1 MAKTLKQ
8 QVPKEPVNNGL
19 SNEDILF
26 AHNALRATGCSD
38 EIRLKVEGIYKQL
51 FNEELKY
58 SCCKNRG
65 FIKIDHYVRN
75 VLKLL

>member
-8 QVPKEPVNNGL
+8 QVPTEIVNNGV

-26 AHNALRATGCSD
+26 AHNVLRATGCSD
-38 EIRLKVEGIYKQL
+38 EIKLKVEGIYKQL

-65 FIKIDHYVRN
+65 FIKLDYYVRN